1 MAKPYTLPNEVQS
14 TIATGNTWTRGTDTS
29 IVLTD
34 ASDFDSGG
42 GYIRIGD
49 ATSYALME
57 YTGISTNTL
66 TGLTACTLGVVVS
79 SGDTTKEWPAGTA
92 VSVVF
97 TAEKIGDIQD
107 EIDTLVE
114 KSLFDAHTVLAA
126 TTDDTPAALTVG
138 EQTVVG
144 RITGGNIAA
153 LTVAQLQ
160 TLALGAALPENVSIQ
175 LDPALSADGKYSGIT
190 ETGTAGATLAFGDL
204 CYLAVADSR
213 WELAKAD
220 VAATSKGKLGICVLA
235 AASDGSATT
244 MLMYGKVRAD
254 TAFPTFTVGAPV
266 FISAAT
272 AGDVTS
278 TAPTGTTD
286 FVVRIIGSAST
297 ADSLFF
303 NPDCSYA
310 ELA

>member
-1 MAKPYTLPNEVQS
+1 MAKPYVLPNEVQS
-14 TIATGNTWTRGTDTS
+14 TIAAGNTWTRGTDTS

-42 GYIRIGD
+42 GYIRIGNT
-49 ATSYALME
+49 TSYALME

-66 TGLTACTLGVVVS
+66 TGLTACTLGVVVT
-79 SGDTTKEWPAGTA
+79 SGDETKEWPAGTV

-126 TTDDTPAALTVG
+126 TSDDTPAALTVG

-160 TLALGAALPENVSIQ
+160 TLMLGAALPENVSIQ
-175 LDPALSADGKYSGIT
+175 LDPALTDGTYSGIT
-190 ETGTAGATLAFGDL
+190 ETGTAGAALAFGDL

-213 WELAKAD
+213 WELADSSAP
-220 VAATSKGKLGICVLA
+220 ATSIGKLGICVLVA
-235 AASDGSATT
+235 TGDGEATK
-244 MLMYGKVRAD
+244 MLIYGKVRAN
-254 TAFPTFTVGAPV
+254 TTFPSMTVAAPV
-266 FISAAT
+266 FISET

-278 TAPTGTTD
+278 TAPTTSNA
-286 FVVRIIGSAST
+286 VVRIIGSAST

-303 NPDCSYA
+303 NPDCSYG